1 MSSDARRVALGAMQ
15 SAPGWADVLIPWKG
29 AAAEARLAARGVEPS
44 VVTATAAAWR
54 AQDPVHPVQ
63 VELSPGLLAVDDSV
77 LSPGTALLEGNVS
90 RETFDD
96 PRVEGISMSDQNA
109 VEAVIVESPSPTEG
123 FATSSD
129 DTPLARAAAT
139 AVQVRS
145 GHAGDLP
152 RPDRTRVIAITNQKG
167 GVGKTTSTVN
177 LAAALA
183 VQGLK
188 VLVVDLDPQG
198 NASTAL
204 SVDHQMEV
212 PSSYDVLV
220 GGAQI
225 GAVIVEVEAIPGL
238 WCIPATLDLA
248 GAEIELV
255 SRVAREHLLRKAIS
269 GYLSEHART
278 HGRLDY
284 VLIDCPP
291 SLGLITVNALV
302 AADEV
307 LIPIQCEYYA
317 LEGLGQLLR
326 TVDLVRENLSP
337 HLHVSSILLTM
348 FDART
353 RLAAQVADEV
363 RKHFADKV
371 LPTAIPRS
379 VRLSEAPSYGQTI
392 MTYDPGSSG
401 ALSYLEASRELNRIS
416 ASASA

>member
-1 MSSDARRVALGAMQ
+1 MSMSSDARRVALGAMQ
-15 SAPGWADVLIPWKG
+15 HAPGWADVLIPWSG
-29 AAAEARLAARGVEPS
+29 MDSGPAPVPQAAEPTLVSAIAS
-44 VVTATAAAWR
+44 AWR
-54 AQDPVHPVQ
+54 AQTADGPVG
-63 VELSPGLLAVDDSV
+63 PGEGPDD
-77 LSPGTALLEGNVS
+77 VS
-90 RETFDD
+90 RETWAR
-96 PRVEGISMSDQNA
+96 PV
-109 VEAVIVESPSPTEG
+109 
-123 FATSSD
+123 D

-145 GHAGDLP
+145 GHAGALR
-152 RPDRTRVIAITNQKG
+152 RPPATRVVAVTNQKG

-183 VQGLK
+183 VQGLR
-188 VLVVDLDPQG
+188 VLVMDLDPQG

-204 SVDHQMEV
+204 SVDHQINV

-220 GGAQI
+220 AGASI
-225 GAVIVEVEAIPGL
+225 AAVVAPVKDVPGL
-238 WCIPATLDLA
+238 WCVPATLDLA

-255 SRVAREHLLRKAIS
+255 SRVAREHLLRKAITK
-269 GYLSEHART
+269 YLTEHAR
-278 HGRLDY
+278 RYDRFDY

-326 TVDLVRENLSP
+326 TVDLVRDNLSP
-337 HLHVSSILLTM
+337 TLYVSTILLTM

-353 RLAAQVADEV
+353 RLAAQVAEEV
-363 RKHFADKV
+363 RRHFGDKV

-401 ALSYLEASRELNRIS
+401 ALSYLEASRELNRAGIGGGDR
-416 ASASA
+416 

>member
-15 SAPGWADVLIPWKG
+15 SAPGWADVLIPWTG
-29 AAAEARLAARGVEPS
+29 TAAECRLAARGVEPS

-54 AQDPVHPVQ
+54 AQDPVSNEP
-63 VELSPGLLAVDDSV
+63 SPGAPVVDHSV
-77 LSPGTALLEGNVS
+77 RPPRAAPVEGNVS
-90 RETFDD
+90 RETFED
-96 PRVEGISMSDQNA
+96 PRGEGIPMSDRAGAGAASAQ
-109 VEAVIVESPSPTEG
+109 SPSPTEDS
-123 FATSSD
+123 AISSD

-139 AVQVRS
+139 AVQVRT
-145 GHAGDLP
+145 GRAGDLP

-204 SVDHQMEV
+204 SVEHHMEV

-220 GGAQI
+220 GGADI
-225 GAVIVEVEAIPGL
+225 GTVIVQVEAIPGL

-255 SRVAREHLLRKAIS
+255 SRVAREHLLRKAIAA
-269 GYLSEHART
+269 YLSEHART

-337 HLHVSSILLTM
+337 ELHVSSILLTM

-371 LPTAIPRS
+371 LPTAIPQVGPV
-379 VRLSEAPSYGQTI
+379 VRGPFLRPN
-392 MTYDPGSSG
+392 DHDVRPGFKRRFVLFGGVS
-401 ALSYLEASRELNRIS
+401 
-416 ASASA
+416 